1 MNDAVCARFMCG
13 VSPPTSDIGGEYSEE
28 VGRPRPVQHS
38 HNWCNK
44 KSECP
49 VQDMTGAQLLVLTP
63 PVSGHS
69 GQHELRTCRV
79 SCSVVTF
86 AKNSQVSTIFDEWFC
101 TSVSTVLPVRQ
112 YTRGARIPAPHGTEK
127 RSTVKNSRPAPQQPD
142 RLTDVPG
149 RAKRRRNYS
158 CFVNVKSSRVLGVGV
173 CGNERNGN
181 DGNKF
186 S

>member
-101 TSVSTVLPVRQ
+101 TT
-112 YTRGARIPAPHGTEK
+112 A
-127 RSTVKNSRPAPQQPD
+127 SRCASI
-142 RLTDVPG
+142 RAVPG
-149 RAKRRRNYS
+149 SQHPTAP
-158 CFVNVKSSRVLGVGV
+158 KSDQRSKIHVQRHSNPTV
-173 CGNERNGN
+173 
-181 DGNKF
+181 
-186 S
+186 